1 MKTLLIILGT
11 LLAIGTWASDEN
23 TTPREI
29 YLIRHAPVA
38 MEKPVLCSSHKAAH
52 LLELYNELPIV
63 TFDPAPVRL
72 LLPDKQLTILTSTLP
87 RAKQTA
93 QILLPSDSLR
103 SNPLFNEYRLGMI
116 SVPVLLLPYP
126 AWTGL
131 SRFFW
136 LTYLNNKG
144 EGRIE
149 SRKRMKQA
157 VDFLEK
163 QSLQHERIVLVAHG
177 YLIAEMRRELKKRG
191 WNAEINGGNKNL
203 AVSKLTIND

>member
-11 LLAIGTWASDEN
+11 LLAVGTWASDEN

-38 MEKPVLCSSHKAAH
+38 MEKPALCSSHKAAH
-52 LLELYNELPIV
+52 LLEQYSELPIV
-63 TFDPAPVRL
+63 AFDPVPVRQ
-72 LLPDKQLTILTSTLP
+72 LLPENELAIFTSALP

-93 QILLPSDSLR
+93 QILFPSDSLR
-103 SNPLFNEYRLGMI
+103 SSPLFNEYRLGMI
-116 SVPVLLLPYP
+116 SVPVLQLPYP

-157 VDFLEK
+157 IDFLEK
-163 QSLQHERIVLVAHG
+163 QSRHQERIVLVAHG
-177 YLIAEMRRELKKRG
+177 YLIAEMRREFKKRG
-191 WNAEINGGNKNL
+191 WKVEINGGNKNL
-203 AVSKLTIND
+203 AVSKLTFDE